1 MNIKIDLSFG
11 VVLAMFFVVLKLT
24 GVVNWSWFWVLS
36 PIIIQFGLTLLII
49 IGVLIIRALNK
60 KGWYLF

>member
-24 GVVNWSWFWVLS
+24 GVVSWSWFWVLS

-49 IGVLIIRALNK
+49 IGVLIIRALN
-60 KGWYLF
+60 

>member
-24 GVVNWSWFWVLS
+24 GVVSWSWFWVLS

>member
-11 VVLAMFFVVLKLT
+11 VVLAMLFVVLKLT
-24 GVVNWSWFWVLS
+24 GVISWSWFWVLS
-36 PIIIQFGLTLLII
+36 PIIIQFGLILLVI
-49 IGVLIIRALNK
+49 IGMLIIRALNK